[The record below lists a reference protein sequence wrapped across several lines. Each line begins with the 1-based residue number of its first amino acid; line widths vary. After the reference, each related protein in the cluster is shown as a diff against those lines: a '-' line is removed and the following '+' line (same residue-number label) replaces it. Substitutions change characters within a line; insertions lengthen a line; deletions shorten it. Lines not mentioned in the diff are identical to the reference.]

1 MNNVRMQIASISA
14 LLLVSAC
21 STVGEKDFACP
32 GRPAGVRCMSAT
44 EVYNATHTAGRVEAT
59 SAVALG
65 DDPAKAEKSRAKTA
79 KADDKHAGHS
89 HPQVPAAA
97 PPAPAVPAPAQ
108 QPNLLVSNTLIP
120 AAQKPIP
127 IRTPAQ
133 VMRVWIAP
141 WENSGGV
148 LKGGGYGFIEVESRR
163 WIVGESDP
171 SVQPVRYFSI
181 QNAKVD
187 SKEPVGKGQSEQK
200 AASAGSSERAKR
212 PNSSLSN

>member
-1 MNNVRMQIASISA
+1 MSNVCIRVASIGA

-32 GRPAGVRCMSAT
+32 GRPAGVRCMTAT
-44 EVYNATHTAGRVEAT
+44 EVYNSTHSPGRVEAT

-65 DDPAKAEKSRAKTA
+65 DDPARAEKSRAKPA

-89 HPQVPAAA
+89 HQQTPAVAPA
-97 PPAPAVPAPAQ
+97 PPIVPAPAQ
-108 QPNLLVSNTLIP
+108 QPNLLVANTLIP